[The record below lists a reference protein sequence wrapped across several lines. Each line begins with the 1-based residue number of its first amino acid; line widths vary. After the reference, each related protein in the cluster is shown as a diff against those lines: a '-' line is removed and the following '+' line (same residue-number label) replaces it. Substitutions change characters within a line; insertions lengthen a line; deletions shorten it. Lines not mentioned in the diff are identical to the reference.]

1 MRKLDLKTNRKNV
14 LEYLNEFKRTI
25 PKRNSIFSRKANVD
39 VSKLESIKDKIE
51 LFFER
56 GALISP
62 MSIDK
67 DSIDTYIENISL
79 VKQFPGELSPEAMLE
94 SEIFKQ
100 TENAKST
107 RRILV
112 PSVMENNSQVIE
124 NYDKMV
130 AYYLLMGGDKPVER
144 FSRVEM
150 SMKQFCVSPDI
161 GVAIMKY
168 GDEITTK
175 LEEIATS
182 KTKSPKEWEFFK
194 GQVLHSFMTAEKIGN
209 RSVNLE
215 EHSEWEERLIRL
227 GILERRIDRSEGKK
241 QTFRESIKYDVTNT
255 EKDKDENKGRVTLE
269 IQLLKKAEQQYIN
282 TGVIPLGYKKDENG
296 KIVRILPKLEDK
308 RTDRLSAGSNLSA
321 TAKKREVQ
329 ETTR

>member
-25 PKRNSIFSRKANVD
+25 PKRNSIFPRKANVD
-39 VSKLESIKDKIE
+39 VSRLENIKDKIE

-56 GALISP
+56 GALVSP

-67 DSIDTYIENISL
+67 DSIDTYIEDISL
-79 VKQFPGELSPEAMLE
+79 VKQFPRELSPEAMLE

-100 TENAKST
+100 TESAKST

-112 PSVMENNSQVIE
+112 PSVVENNSQVIE

-150 SMKQFCVSPDI
+150 SMKQFGVSPDI

-168 GDEITTK
+168 GDEITAK
-175 LEEIATS
+175 LEELATC

-194 GQVLHSFMTAEKIGN
+194 EQVLHSFMIAEKIGN

-215 EHSEWEERLIRL
+215 EHLEWEERLIRL
-227 GILERRIDRSEGKK
+227 EILERRIDRDEGKK

-255 EKDKDENKGRVTLE
+255 GKEKDEDKGRVTLE
-269 IQLLKKAEQQYIN
+269 SQLLKMAEQQYID
-282 TGVIPLGYKKDENG
+282 TGAIPLGYKKDENG
-296 KIVRILPKLEDK
+296 KIVKILPKLEDK
-308 RTDRLSAGSNLSA
+308 QTDRLSAGNNLSA
-321 TAKKREVQ
+321 TAKKREV
-329 ETTR
+329 EEATR

>member
-25 PKRNSIFSRKANVD
+25 PKRNSIFPRKANVD
-39 VSKLESIKDKIE
+39 VSRLENIKDKIE

-56 GALISP
+56 GALVSP

-67 DSIDTYIENISL
+67 DSIDTYIEDISL
-79 VKQFPGELSPEAMLE
+79 VKQFPRELSPEAMLE

-100 TENAKST
+100 TESAKST

-112 PSVMENNSQVIE
+112 PSVVENNSQVIE

-150 SMKQFCVSPDI
+150 SMKQFGVSPDI

-168 GDEITTK
+168 GDEITKK
-175 LEEIATS
+175 LEELATR

-194 GQVLHSFMTAEKIGN
+194 EQVLHSFMIAEKIGN

-215 EHSEWEERLIRL
+215 EHLEWEERLIRL
-227 GILERRIDRSEGKK
+227 GILERRIDRDEGKK

-255 EKDKDENKGRVTLE
+255 GKDKDEDKGRVTLE
-269 IQLLKKAEQQYIN
+269 SQLLKRAEQQYID
-282 TGVIPLGYKKDENG
+282 TGAIPLGYKKDENG
-296 KIVRILPKLEDK
+296 KIVKILPKLEDK
-308 RTDRLSAGSNLSA
+308 QTDRLSAGNNLSA
-321 TAKKREVQ
+321 TAKKREV
-329 ETTR
+329 EEATR